1 MSKTFRYA
9 ICNNKVTQILHGSKA
24 VWYDDDGNRHVEEVK
39 YIEADNWEQAKELIK
54 QRGSEVAVAENATTT
69 QAQPKPLNMAKA
81 RAALVEIIEYLE
93 PIRKWTMPSK
103 ENHTRLTA
111 LFAAVDTVYTKAKA
125 ALAEPVKNCEMGTI
139 KEQSQRFNA
148 FCDAHKY
155 VGDDGANW
163 CSMTCPCYNDIDC
176 GVKWAQMPYESE
188 AAK

>member
-1 MSKTFRYA
+1 MSKTFGYA
-9 ICNNKVTQILHGSKA
+9 ICNNKITQIPHGSKA
-24 VWYDDDGNRHVEEVK
+24 VWYDDDGNRHVEGVK

-54 QRGSEVAVAENATTT
+54 QRESLVAVAENATTT
-69 QAQPKPLNMAKA
+69 QAQPEPLNMAKA

-125 ALAEPVKNCEMGTI
+125 ALAAPARNCERYATLESALAAWREQPPSVGPFDNWLFDYA
-139 KEQSQRFNA
+139 KES
-148 FCDAHKY
+148 K
-155 VGDDGANW
+155 
-163 CSMTCPCYNDIDC
+163 
-176 GVKWAQMPYESE
+176 